1 MEEESREGGKK
12 KSPRFSSYYWLTTYN
27 LTGFAKTMGIETE
40 QPQEGGREGKR
51 ELSFPY
57 ARASFV

>member
-1 MEEESREGGKK
+1 MEEESREGGKE

-40 QPQEGGREGKR
+40 QRQEGGREK
-51 ELSFPY
+51 ES
-57 ARASFV
+57 